1 MPRKPGAKAVIVHEG
16 KILLVLRDNIP
27 TISYPNT
34 WNTPG
39 GGIEEGESPREA
51 IIRELQEEINLLPQE
66 IINTG
71 TTTYTDGSVV
81 HRFFVPVSDREFSS
95 IHLVSE
101 GQKIGWFTLDELFQL
116 EVSPHSMVYYRAHE
130 QQIRDFLCGEREFT
144 PLNETLPIE

>member
-1 MPRKPGAKAVIVHEG
+1 MPRKPGAKAVVIHEG

-39 GGIEEGESPREA
+39 GGIEEGESPKEA
-51 IIRELQEEINLLPQE
+51 IVRELQEEINLLPRE
-66 IINTG
+66 VIDVG

-95 IHLVSE
+95 IHLASE

-116 EVSPHSMVYYRAHE
+116 EVSPHSMVYYKAHE
-130 QQIRDFLCGEREFT
+130 QQIRDLLDGKRDFIAVNSELK
-144 PLNETLPIE
+144 I

>member
-1 MPRKPGAKAVIVHEG
+1 MSRKPGVKAVVIHEG

-39 GGIEEGESPREA
+39 GGIDEGESPKEA
-51 IIRELQEEINLLPQE
+51 IVRELQEEINLLPKE
-66 IINTG
+66 VIDTG

-81 HRFFVPVSDREFSS
+81 HRFFVPVSDQEFSS
-95 IHLVSE
+95 IYLVSE

-116 EVSPHSMVYYRAHE
+116 EVSPHSMVYYKAHE
-130 QQIRDFLCGEREFT
+130 QQIRDLLDGKRDFVSVNSELK
-144 PLNETLPIE
+144 I

>member
-1 MPRKPGAKAVIVHEG
+1 MSRKPGVKAVVIHEG

-39 GGIEEGESPREA
+39 GGIDEGESPKEA
-51 IIRELQEEINLLPQE
+51 IVRELQEEINLLPKE
-66 IINTG
+66 VIDTG

-81 HRFFVPVSDREFSS
+81 HRFFVPVSDQEFSS
-95 IHLVSE
+95 IYLVSE

-116 EVSPHSMVYYRAHE
+116 EVSPHSMVYYKAHE
-130 QQIRDFLCGEREFT
+130 QQIPDLLDGKRDFVSVNSELK
-144 PLNETLPIE
+144 I